1 MTKLL
6 TPNNDN
12 SLQYTVNTIEHNITR
27 NKKPSC
33 R

>member
-12 SLQYTVNTIEHNITR
+12 SLQYTVNT
-27 NKKPSC
+27 
-33 R
+33 